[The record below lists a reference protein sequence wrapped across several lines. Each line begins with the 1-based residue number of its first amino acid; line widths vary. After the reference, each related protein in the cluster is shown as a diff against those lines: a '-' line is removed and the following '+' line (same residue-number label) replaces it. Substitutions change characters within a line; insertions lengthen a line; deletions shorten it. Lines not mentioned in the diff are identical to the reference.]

1 MSIRFILL
9 FIIVLVCGLSLWY
22 GMADEPKFNLPDF
35 QFNKTQTTVQNDTEL
50 EDKPIHVAILNGTSI
65 TGLAS
70 DVSLAIEHYGCVVD
84 AIENAPHSNFRE
96 SILINRRLD
105 SEVAQKL
112 ADRLGGVRL
121 IHEFDR
127 RTVEDVVLVLGADYK
142 LVTDS
147 IDIVSGRTGL

>member
-1 MSIRFILL
+1 MNIRFILL
-9 FIIVLVCGLSLWY
+9 FIFVLICGLSVWY
-22 GMADEPKFNLPDF
+22 GMTDDPKLSLPDL
-35 QFNKTQTTVQNDTEL
+35 QFSKDQAIVENDVVF

-84 AIENAPHSNFRE
+84 AIENAPHSNFKE

-105 SEVAQKL
+105 SEAARQL
-112 ADRLGGVRL
+112 ANQLGGIRL
-121 IHEFDR
+121 IHEFDG

-147 IDIVSGRTGL
+147 IDIISGRTGL

>member
-1 MSIRFILL
+1 
-9 FIIVLVCGLSLWY
+9 
-22 GMADEPKFNLPDF
+22 MADDPKLKLPDF
-35 QFNKTQTTVQNDTEL
+35 QFSKAQTSDENDTAL
-50 EDKPIHVAILNGTSI
+50 EEKPIHVAILNGTSI

-70 DVSLAIEHYGCVVD
+70 DVSLAIAHYGCVVD
-84 AIENAPHSNFRE
+84 AIENAPHSNFKE

-105 SEVAQKL
+105 SEAALQL

-121 IHEFDR
+121 IHEFDG